1 MNSKIFLLI
10 TDDPDDYVEFSSAL
24 DEISSDA
31 ILLTIANGQ
40 KARKVLEENIFV
52 PHCVL
57 INILMHEGNADQVLA
72 TLGKEKAYSSTRR
85 IAYGGEGIEFNQLT
99 ERQEADFLRSSLPYS
114 ELRSKLTKILE
125 G

>member
-40 KARKVLEENIFV
+40 KAAKVLEENIFV
-52 PHCVL
+52 PYCVL
-57 INILMHEGNADQVLA
+57 INILMHEGNADQVLT
-72 TLGKEKAYSSTRR
+72 TLGKGKAYSSTRR
-85 IAYGGEGIEFNQLT
+85 VAYGGEGTEFNQLT
-99 ERQEADFLRSSLPYS
+99 KREEADFLRSSLPYS
-114 ELRSKLTKILE
+114 ELRTKLTKILE